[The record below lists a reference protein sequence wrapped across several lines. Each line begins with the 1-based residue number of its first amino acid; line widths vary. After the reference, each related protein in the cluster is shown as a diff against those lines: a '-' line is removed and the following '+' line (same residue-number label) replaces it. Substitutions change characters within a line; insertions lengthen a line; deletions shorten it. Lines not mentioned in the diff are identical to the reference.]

1 MKGKTKMPLLDR
13 VLVPSDL
20 RSLSVEELPL
30 LAAEIRER
38 IIDVVSRTGGHLG
51 AGLGAVEL
59 TIALHYLFNT
69 PEDRIVWDVGHQ
81 AYPHKILTGRN
92 ARFDTLRQY
101 RGVSGFP
108 KRDES
113 LYDTFGVG
121 HAGTAISAALGM
133 VEARDLKGLDYKVIA
148 VVGDGALTSGVA
160 LEGLNH
166 AGSLNKNMIV
176 ILNDNEMSISKNVG
190 AISAY
195 LNRLLTGKMV
205 TAIKKETEQILR
217 NIPKIGEPM
226 LKAAKMAEEGVKG
239 LIGPGIIF
247 EELGFHYIG
256 PIDGHRFDHILVT
269 LENIKKLS
277 GPFLVH
283 LVTKK
288 GKGYLPAEE
297 DQAAFHGTSP
307 FEIATGKAK
316 KKSTMPSYTQVF
328 ADTLIRLAESDSR
341 IVAITAAMPE
351 GTGLSRF
358 QKAYPDRFY
367 DVGIAEQ
374 HAVTFAAGLAAEGM
388 KPVVAIYSTF
398 LQRAYD
404 QIIHDVC
411 IQNLP
416 VLFCLDRAGLVGED
430 GATHHG
436 VFDISYL
443 SVLPNIVVMAPKDE
457 NELRNMLKTGLEI
470 NGPAVIR
477 YPRGEVSGVKQEEVV
492 VPLPVGRGEILED
505 GSDLHILAAGTM
517 VQEAMGAREE
527 LAKRGISAGVFNARF
542 IKPVDREQI
551 RLLAERTPMLVTLE
565 ENALAGG
572 FGSKV
577 LEILQEEDLSAVR
590 VLRLGIPDRF
600 VEQGTQ
606 KQLRE
611 SIGLT
616 APRIADSVENF
627 MRKRNG
633 AEARITASVSSRP
646 EMNG

>member
-1 MKGKTKMPLLDR
+1 MPLLDR

-20 RSLSVEELPL
+20 RSLSVEQLPL
-30 LAAEIRER
+30 LATEIRER

-101 RGVSGFP
+101 QGVSGFP
-108 KRDES
+108 KREES

-247 EELGFHYIG
+247 EELGFHYVG

-316 KKSTMPSYTQVF
+316 KKSAAPSYTQVF

-411 IQNLP
+411 IQKLP

-443 SVLPNIVVMAPKDE
+443 SALPNIVVMAPKDE

-477 YPRGEVSGVKQEEVV
+477 YPRGEVSGVRQEESV
-492 VPLPVGRGEILED
+492 VPLPVGRGEILEN
-505 GSDLHILAAGTM
+505 GGDLYILAVGTM
-517 VQEAMGAREE
+517 VQEALGAREE
-527 LAKRGISAGVFNARF
+527 LARRGISAGVFNARF

-551 RLLAERTPMLVTLE
+551 RLLAERTPFLVTLE

-577 LEILQEEDLSAVR
+577 LEVLQEEDLPAVR
-590 VLRLGIPDRF
+590 VLRLGIPDHF

-611 SIGLT
+611 SVGLT
-616 APRIADSVENF
+616 ASRIADSVESF
-627 MRKRNG
+627 MRKRSG
-633 AEARITASVSSRP
+633 TETRITASVSFRP
-646 EMNG
+646 GMNG